1 MDEQAFRQRLAS
13 LAQRCCPFAKAI
25 LSDCV
30 ACSQSDRV
38 QIAERELVV
47 CETEASH
54 SRCEELHELMR
65 HGFGFSIGVLD
76 DAAPIP
82 HAHEMRIQ
90 CGGLKGLSRVKRG
103 TEAVDDVDGLLRQ
116 VAPNTDAL
124 QGLPL
129 SAVVHAAR
137 ECYKG
142 RRG

>member
-1 MDEQAFRQRLAS
+1 MDEQAFRQRLA
-13 LAQRCCPFAKAI
+13 LLEQRRCPFAKAI

-30 ACSQSDRV
+30 ACTQSDRV
-38 QIAERELVV
+38 RIAEREVVV
-47 CETEASH
+47 CESEASH
-54 SRCEELHELMR
+54 SRCEALHALLR

-90 CGGLKGLSRVKRG
+90 CGGLKGLSLVLRA
-103 TEAVDDVDGLLRQ
+103 TAAVADVDGLLHQ
-116 VAPNTDAL
+116 VAQDTEAM